1 MDSLVAPEMM
11 RRRDGKHQQVL
22 RYHSDMT
29 LGQVIVLNGVPR
41 SGKSSVARAL
51 IDRDGAWVN
60 VGVDMMQAATPPR
73 LLPGMGL
80 RPGGERPDL
89 EPFVVASFAA
99 MYGAVRSF
107 SEAGVGIV
115 VDVGHHDAYS
125 QPLGILRRSARQ
137 LAGLPVLLVGVRCPV
152 DVVVER
158 RVATWGEERTPQTFE
173 RVRIWEAAVHRPG
186 IYDVQVDTSVMS
198 PEQCS
203 TAIERRRLKR
213 PGTALE
219 TAAAVGRP

>member
-1 MDSLVAPEMM
+1 MSL
-11 RRRDGKHQQVL
+11 GH
-22 RYHSDMT
+22 
-29 LGQVIVLNGVPR
+29 VIVLNGVPR
-41 SGKSSVARAL
+41 SGKSSVARAVM
-51 IDRDGAWVN
+51 DGDGVWVN
-60 VGVDMMQAATPPR
+60 VGVDLLQAATPPR
-73 LLPGMGL
+73 LLPGIGL

-107 SEAGVGIV
+107 SESGVGVV

-137 LAGLPVLLVGVRCPV
+137 LGGLPVLLVGVRCPA

-158 RVATWGEERTPQTFE
+158 RVATWGEERTPQAFE
-173 RVRIWEAAVHRPG
+173 LVRIWEEAVHRPG
-186 IYDVQVDTSVMS
+186 IYDVQIDTSVMS
-198 PEQCS
+198 PERCAH
-203 TAIERRRLKR
+203 AIERRRLKG

-219 TAAAVGRP
+219 RAAAVGRN